1 MTDRLPQKSRRSIVA
16 RRTLTLGTT
25 IATAALGSAAFAT
38 PITARP
44 DDLHNSPVHLVQ
56 QSTQDNGV
64 AAGGEGEGAAPE
76 DPEVVL
82 LRDLGRI
89 EGSLMTALELY
100 EQGDIAAAQNHF
112 AQAVSGEFDTATGLL
127 AEKGQALDQLISL
140 EDAATAQQPLDALR
154 LATAEVQ
161 TALEAIR
168 SDSSAFQQTT
178 ALVALMRFAAERYS
192 IATAKNTV
200 TNLYEYQAS
209 WGFLNVIKTQATTMT
224 QSDNSSVAKAGTK
237 ILGYLA
243 ATAPAFGDMM
253 GQGITDMRAS
263 LIYGAAARIEL
274 ASIGLQ

>member
-1 MTDRLPQKSRRSIVA
+1 SRRSIVA

-64 AAGGEGEGAAPE
+64 AAGGEGEGAVPE

-89 EGSLMTALELY
+89 EGYLMTALQLY

-112 AQAVSGEFDTATGLL
+112 AQAVSEEFDTATGLL
-127 AEKGQALDQLISL
+127 AEKGQATALDQLISL
-140 EDAATAQQPLDALR
+140 ADAATAQQPLEALR
-154 LATAEVQ
+154 LATAELQ

-237 ILGYLA
+237 VLGYLA